1 MPEERTVKKVFKNIP
16 EGKGSVGKPRKRW
29 LDDVENDLKK
39 MDVRG
44 WRKIDRDRDAWK
56 FIL

>member
-1 MPEERTVKKVFKNIP
+1 LK
-16 EGKGSVGKPRKRW
+16 KPRKKW

-44 WRKIDRDRDAWK
+44 WRKIARNRDASK
-56 FIL
+56 LTLKEARIVHEV